1 MNYQDFK
8 NAVVKYAAAN
18 NINDYELYYTKS
30 DETSVEI
37 FQTEI
42 KGFSSSNS
50 MGICFRCI
58 LNDQTGYASTE
69 NMTEEEAESLVIRA
83 IENAK
88 SLESEAPSFIHK
100 QGDTYLSY
108 EVENTETPSAAS
120 LVDFAMDLQKE
131 IYAQDE
137 RVVDGTQ
144 AVAGVGSFEKAIYN
158 SNGIDLS
165 DSASME
171 YAYALAI
178 VSDGTEMY
186 PGMEITSG
194 KMADF
199 NKTEIAKEAVK
210 DAVETIGYTSVESG
224 EYNVVFS
231 NKVMSSLLSVYSSI
245 FSAEAAQKG
254 LSLLKDKE
262 GEIIA
267 SDIVT
272 LTDDPL
278 YEKALVKATFDD
290 EGAATYAKNVIEN
303 GKFTTFLHNLATA
316 AKAGVKTTGNG
327 YKGSYS
333 SPVGIN
339 HYNFYINPVKGTLED
354 LFEEVG
360 NGIYITSVEGMHAGA
375 NPITGDFSLSSGGFR
390 IEDGKKSTPVK
401 GITISGN
408 FLDLMKN
415 ISSVGED
422 LKFNP
427 GSLSAHRCGSPS
439 VIVKGINIAG
449 K

>member
-1 MNYQDFK
+1 MNYQEFK
-8 NAVVKYAAAN
+8 NAVVTYATAN
-18 NINDYELYYTKS
+18 EIKDYELYYTKS

-37 FQTEI
+37 FQTEV

-50 MGICFRCI
+50 LGVCFRCI
-58 LNDQTGYASTE
+58 VNEQTGYASTE
-69 NMTEEEAESLVIRA
+69 NMTEEEAESIVLRA

-88 SLESEAPSFIHK
+88 SLESETPSFIHK
-100 QGDTYLSY
+100 QGDTYLTY
-108 EVENTETPSAAS
+108 GKEETVSPSATT
-120 LVDFAMDLQKE
+120 LVDFALDLQKE

-137 RVVDGTQ
+137 RVIDGTQ
-144 AVAGVGSFEKAIYN
+144 AVAGFGSFEKAIFN
-158 SNGIDLS
+158 SNGIDLA
-165 DSASME
+165 DSGTFDYT
-171 YAYALAI
+171 YAMAI
-178 VSDGTEMY
+178 VTDGNEMY
-186 PGMEITSG
+186 NGMEVKSG
-194 KMADF
+194 KIADF
-199 NKTEIAKEAVK
+199 DKTEVAKEAVK
-210 DAVETIGYTSVESG
+210 DALSTIGYTSVDSG
-224 EYNVVFS
+224 AYTVVFS
-231 NKVMSSLLSVYSSI
+231 NKVMASLLSVYSSI

-272 LTDDPL
+272 ITDDPL
-278 YEKALVKATFDD
+278 YQDALVKSTFDD
-290 EGAATYAKNVIEN
+290 EGAATYTKNIIEN

-339 HYNFYINPVKGTLED
+339 HYNFYINPVKGSLED
-354 LFEEVG
+354 LFAEAG
-360 NGIYITSVEGMHAGA
+360 NGIYITDVEGMHAGA
-375 NPITGDFSLSSGGFR
+375 DPISGDFSLSSGGFR
-390 IEDGKKSTPVK
+390 IEDGKKTTPVK

-408 FLDLMKN
+408 FLQLMKN
-415 ISSVGED
+415 ISSIGED

-427 GSLSAHRCGSPS
+427 FALSAHRCGSPS
-439 VIVKGINIAG
+439 VLVKNINIAG